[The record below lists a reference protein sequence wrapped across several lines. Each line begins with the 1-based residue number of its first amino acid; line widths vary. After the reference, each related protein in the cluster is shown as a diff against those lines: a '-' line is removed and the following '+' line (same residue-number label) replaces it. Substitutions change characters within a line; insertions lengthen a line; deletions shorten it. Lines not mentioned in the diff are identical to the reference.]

1 MLEIRRR
8 TGYLFLAVMMGHV
21 ILISAQVQNRE
32 GARLLPAMTF
42 GAVSRIQ
49 LATAEVVDGVRGLF
63 TNYIWLRGARA
74 ENESLRQ
81 RLVELEGRL
90 EEQRAIASQA
100 LALQEQLNLKTSL
113 PIETITARV
122 IAGDPTPGFP
132 AVTIDRGSADGLRE
146 NMAVIGPRGVVGRIY
161 GRLQEHAAQVQLIVG
176 RNAGAG
182 GYLERTGAG
191 GIIVGSNEDPPLRM
205 EDVSNL
211 VDVQVGDIV
220 LTSGLDGIFP
230 RGYTLGR
237 VEHAERGSGTYRLIA
252 VRPTVD
258 FSNLQYVLVVTTA
271 PSPRWAEQEGGD
283 NQ

>member
-21 ILISAQVQNRE
+21 ILISAQVQDRG

-49 LATAEVVDGVRGLF
+49 LATAEVVDGVRGLW
-63 TNYIWLRGARA
+63 TGYIWLRGARA
-74 ENESLRQ
+74 ENEVLRQ
-81 RLVELEGRL
+81 QLVELGGRL
-90 EEQRAIASQA
+90 EEQRAIASQS
-100 LALQEQLNLKTSL
+100 LALQAQLNLRASL

-211 VDVQVGDIV
+211 VDVQVGDVV

-230 RGYTLGR
+230 RGYTIGR
-237 VEHAERGSGTYRLIA
+237 VEQAERGSGTYRLIA

-258 FSNLQYVLVVTTA
+258 FSNLQYVLVVTTP
-271 PSPRWAEQEGGD
+271 PSPRWAEAEEAAK
-283 NQ
+283 

>member
-1 MLEIRRR
+1 MLDIRRR
-8 TGYLFLAVMMGHV
+8 TGYLFLAVMLGHV
-21 ILISAQVQNRE
+21 ILISAQVQNRD

-42 GAVSRIQ
+42 GAVSRTQ

-63 TNYIWLRGARA
+63 TNYIWLRGART
-74 ENESLRQ
+74 ENEALRQ

-161 GRLQEHAAQVQLIVG
+161 GGLQEHAAQVQLIVG

-211 VDVQVGDIV
+211 VDVQIGDIV

-230 RGYTLGR
+230 RGYTIGR
-237 VEHAERGSGTYRLIA
+237 VEQAERGSGTYRLIA

-271 PSPRWAEQEGGD
+271 PSPRWADEGGG
-283 NQ
+283 Q